1 MLKQAERQ
9 RLIARN
15 PVRDVDFLDERKLRR
30 QACVLTV
37 ERGSTVASSCEGLPQ
52 TADSVA
58 VDTGLRVGKEA
69 LPLKWA
75 DLDFLNDMV
84 HVRDS
89 KTPAGRRSI
98 PSPIV

>member
-37 ERGSTVASSCEGLPQ
+37 EEEARLLAVAKGY
-52 TADSVA
+52 
-58 VDTGLRVGKEA
+58 LR
-69 LPLKWA
+69 PLI
-75 DLDFLNDMV
+75 LLL
-84 HVRDS
+84 
-89 KTPAGRRSI
+89 SI
-98 PSPIV
+98 QG